1 MHQDHKFAYRCK
13 LTNDWVHIIYIEPD
27 NVNLRLMK
35 EFSPDYLYAA
45 RNIIEEDLIAKLRY
59 DDTFGTV
66 FEDYELVQ
74 IKIEYSLV
82 P

>member
-1 MHQDHKFAYRCK
+1 
-13 LTNDWVHIIYIEPD
+13 
-27 NVNLRLMK
+27 MK